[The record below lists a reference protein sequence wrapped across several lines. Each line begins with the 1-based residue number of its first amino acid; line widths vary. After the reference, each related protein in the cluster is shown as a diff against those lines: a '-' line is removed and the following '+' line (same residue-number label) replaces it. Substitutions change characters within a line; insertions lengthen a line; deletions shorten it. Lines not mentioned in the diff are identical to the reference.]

1 MNICLLNESFP
12 PVIDGVANVVL
23 NYAGLL
29 QKMPGTR
36 VMVGT
41 PRYPGADYN
50 KYAYPV
56 VAYQSI
62 ATGEAASGY
71 RAGNPFDQNAAKQM
85 IDFRPDIIHA
95 HSPASSVFMARVL
108 RYVTDAPIVYTY
120 HTKYDIDIARAVK
133 SEVLQKETIKA
144 LVENVSAC
152 DEVWAVSRGAGE
164 NLRSLGYQGK
174 YHVMTN
180 GVDFPKGRVPEEEV
194 RAAVEGFDL
203 PDRIPMFLF
212 VGRLMNYKGLPM
224 ILDALKMLSDTGR
237 DFRMVFVGNGPD
249 AQFLR
254 DKALEYDFAVD
265 VRNTDAGNASPEK
278 ENAAGEKIR
287 HLNSETM
294 RKGKIIFA
302 GAVRD
307 RNVLRAWNTRA
318 DLFLF
323 PSTFDTNGLVV
334 REAAACGLAS
344 VLIKGSCAAEGITDG
359 RNGFIIPEKAS
370 ALAALL
376 GELCRHPEKAAE
388 AGEHA
393 MEEIYISWE
402 SCVAEARE
410 RYRILLE
417 KKEHGLLPRRKK
429 DAMEY
434 FLRVAGEVTL
444 TSYDAFNTR
453 REIREG
459 MMENAIELRESLQG
473 VMENAAGF
481 KNNLQEIGQQAKQSV
496 WAFIEDAKSD
506 IEKLRSDALRG
517 IREVQSDVEREF
529 EDWKKY

>member
-23 NYAGLL
+23 NYARIL

-36 VMVGT
+36 VLVGT
-41 PRYPGADYN
+41 PRYPDTDYTV
-50 KYAYPV
+50 YPYPV

-71 RAGNPFDQNAAKQM
+71 RAGNPFDQNAAKQL

-108 RYVTDAPIVYTY
+108 RYVTEAPIVYTY

-133 SEVLQKETIKA
+133 SELLQKETIKA

-180 GVDFPKGRVPEEEV
+180 GVDFPKGRVPDKDV
-194 RAAVEGFDL
+194 RKAVKGFDL
-203 PDRIPMFLF
+203 PDGVPMFLF

-224 ILDALKMLSDTGR
+224 IIDALRMLSDTGR

-249 AQFLR
+249 AELLQ
-254 DKALEYDFAVD
+254 KQALDCDFAVD
-265 VRNTDAGNASPEK
+265 IRKSGKEASGNEAVTAE
-278 ENAAGEKIR
+278 EEIE

-302 GAVRD
+302 GSVRE

-344 VLIKGSCAAEGITDG
+344 VLIKDSCAAEGIEDG

-376 GELCRHPEKAAE
+376 GELCRHPEKAKE
-388 AGEHA
+388 AGEKA
-393 MEEIYISWE
+393 MQEIYISWE
-402 SCVAEARE
+402 SCVKEAHE
-410 RYRILLE
+410 RYAVLL
-417 KKEHGLLPRRKK
+417 GRKK
-429 DAMEY
+429 LGILPSRKRDATEY
-434 FLRVAGEVTL
+434 FLRMAGEVTL

-459 MMENAIELRESLQG
+459 MMENAIELRDSLQG
-473 VMENAAGF
+473 AWVNALGF
-481 KNNLQEIGQQAKQSV
+481 KETVQERRKQMMKTV
-496 WAFIEDAKSD
+496 ETFMEDARSD
-506 IEKLRSDALRG
+506 IEKLRDDALRG
-517 IREVQSDVEREF
+517 FREVRDDVEKEF